1 MNGIKQIAVIV
12 VLAGIFCATFALAQ
26 TAKTKTDDFQARAT
40 AATAEMCARLIRY
53 YAARD
58 DQKEKIKEVLIAQ
71 FKDLEDFDKVRGP
84 KIKELDAEIAELQ
97 KKIEAIEKQKAVH
110 AAARTEL
117 LGDHKA
123 EISAI
128 FTLDQRIA
136 RVSNY
141 IKSVAVPYQYWP
153 VLPKEAQESL
163 KAKCDA
169 AALELIQ
176 AKKEGDTSAV
186 AVEYR
191 KIREEANK
199 ILTPELRQNGDADY
213 YYGSTMRR
221 FTKLNLT
228 DSQKASIRDMCAK
241 TAEKKIRIYAKY
253 AQASKD
259 RDALR
264 RAVSG
269 MSSTSVYYKIRQ
281 DVVDQI
287 LTDEQVK
294 KSGYK
299 RKTSSST
306 KKL

>member
-1 MNGIKQIAVIV
+1 MNGIKRIVIIG
-12 VLAGIFCATFALAQ
+12 VLAGIFCGTFALAQ
-26 TAKTKTDDFQARAT
+26 TAKPKTGDFQTRAT
-40 AATAEMCARLIRY
+40 AATAEMLARLIRY
-53 YAARD
+53 YSARD
-58 DQKEKIKEVLIAQ
+58 DQKPKIKEVLIAQ

-84 KIKELDAEIAELQ
+84 KIKELDAEIAELK
-97 KKIEAIEKQKAVH
+97 KKIEVIEKQKAVH
-110 AAARTEL
+110 AASRTEL

-123 EISAI
+123 EITAI
-128 FTLDQRIA
+128 FSVDQRIT

-153 VLPKEAQESL
+153 VLPKENQDSL

-176 AKKEGDTSAV
+176 AKKENDTSAV
-186 AVEYR
+186 AVAYR
-191 KIREEANK
+191 KIREDANK
-199 ILTPELRQNGDADY
+199 ILTPEIRKNGDSDY
-213 YYGSTMRR
+213 YYGSTIRR
-221 FTKLNLT
+221 FTKLKLT
-228 DSQKASIRDMCAK
+228 DSQKASVRDMCSK
-241 TAEKKIRIYAKY
+241 IAEKKIRIYAKY

-269 MSSTSVYYKIRQ
+269 MSSSTLYYKIRQ

-294 KSGYK
+294 LSGYK

>member
-1 MNGIKQIAVIV
+1 MNSIKRIAVIG
-12 VLAGIFCATFALAQ
+12 VLAGILGGTFALAQ
-26 TAKTKTDDFQARAT
+26 TAKTKTDDFRTRAT
-40 AATAEMCARLIRY
+40 AATAEMYARLIRY

-58 DQKEKIKEVLIAQ
+58 DQKPKIKETLIVQ

-84 KIKELDAEIAELQ
+84 KIKALDAEIAELQ
-97 KKIEAIEKQKAVH
+97 KKIEAIEKQKAAH

-123 EISAI
+123 EITAI

-153 VLPKEAQESL
+153 VLPKETQDSL
-163 KAKCDA
+163 KAKCDD

-176 AKKEGDTSAV
+176 AKKEDDTSAV
-186 AVEYR
+186 ALAYR
-191 KIREEANK
+191 KIREDANK
-199 ILTPELRQNGDADY
+199 ILTPELRKNGDSNY
-213 YYGSTMRR
+213 YYGSTIRR
-221 FTKLNLT
+221 FTKLKLT
-228 DSQKASIRDMCAK
+228 DAQKTAVRDMCSK
-241 TAEKKIRIYAKY
+241 TAEKKIRVYAKY

-269 MSSTSVYYKIRQ
+269 MSSTAIYYKIRQ
-281 DVVDQI
+281 DVIDQI

-294 KSGYK
+294 VSGYK